1 VDASEEEKKDRERVA
16 RDGKAVEAMVAGAG
30 WSKVI
35 QPALKRW
42 REASIRQFKESL
54 THDELVAFQKQ
65 IAAIDMV
72 FALIES
78 AKDEGEEALER
89 LGKKP

>member
-1 VDASEEEKKDRERVA
+1 
-16 RDGKAVEAMVAGAG
+16 MVAGAG